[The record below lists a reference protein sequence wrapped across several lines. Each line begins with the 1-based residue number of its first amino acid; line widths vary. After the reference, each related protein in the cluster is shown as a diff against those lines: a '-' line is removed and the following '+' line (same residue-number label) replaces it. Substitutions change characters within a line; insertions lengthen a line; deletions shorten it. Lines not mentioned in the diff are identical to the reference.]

1 MTMFANVFTKTLRDQ
16 RRSLI
21 GWSIGTALTV
31 VIMAAIWPSFSDM
44 DIDAMLSQYPEAMK
58 EVFNITSMTSG
69 AGYLN
74 AELFSMMLPAMFII
88 FAVSRGARLIAGEE
102 EDGTLDLLATMPVSR
117 RRVLLEKGAALAI
130 SVAVLSVVL
139 FLSVS
144 FSALTFGMDIP
155 LVHAV
160 NGTLA
165 MFFLGLEFG
174 LVALAL
180 SATTGRRGLATGV
193 SAGLAGASYLVYLIA
208 QLIDS
213 LRPLRVAS
221 PFYQAI
227 SEGPIGPS
235 LPPITAV
242 MVVVGLVA
250 LAVAVPV
257 FERRDL
263 AV

>member
-1 MTMFANVFTKTLRDQ
+1 MFANVFTKSLRDQ

-31 VIMAAIWPSFSDM
+31 VIMAAIWPSFSDV
-44 DIDAMLSQYPEAMK
+44 DIASLTAQYPEAMK
-58 EVFNITSMTSG
+58 DIFNLTDMGTG

-74 AELFSMMLPAMFII
+74 TELFSLMLPAIFII
-88 FAVSRGARLIAGEE
+88 FAVSRGTRLIAGEE
-102 EDGTLDLLATMPVSR
+102 EEGTLELLATMPVSR
-117 RRVLLEKGAALAI
+117 RRVLLEKSGALTMSVGSLA
-130 SVAVLSVVL
+130 VVL
-139 FLSVS
+139 FASTMVS
-144 FSALTFGMDIP
+144 SLAFGLHVPALNA
-155 LVHAV
+155 L
-160 NGTLA
+160 NGTIA
-165 MFFLGLEFG
+165 MFLIGIEFG

-180 SATTGRRGLATGV
+180 GAATGKRALATGI
-193 SAGLAGASYLVYLIA
+193 SAGLAGASYLLYLVA

-227 SEGPIGPS
+227 SEGPIGPN
-235 LPPITAV
+235 LPPITFTMLAV
-242 MVVVGLVA
+242 GVVA
-250 LAVAVPV
+250 LAASVLV